1 MAHPFA
7 NYGVPIGVTATDDT
21 GAPVAGLPV
30 TFQLPAP
37 GFFVVNG
44 GGNFIT
50 VTTDAQG
57 VAPIPYP
64 GVTASNV
71 LGTFTWPAVA
81 PGATSAS
88 FTLTIAGTFPNQM
101 TVVSGDNQAVQ
112 AGATL
117 PQPFV
122 VQVTD
127 AAGAPIPYPI
137 VFFSAGSPDVTA
149 GTFNGATNAVVAGDA
164 SGIATSPPFVVNS
177 VLGTNTVSA
186 ITESGLNDPVIGA
199 FFFFTIAPP
208 PPPPVTLSTVAGST
222 PQSTCLDC
230 FFPVP
235 IAVIARNPD
244 GSPAPGL
251 TVTFSGDPAIV
262 QVPGYNG
269 SPTLDVVTGADGIA
283 RASSQISPSGYIA
296 FATGSTT
303 VTASSTAATNQ
314 VVFNLSAAGTP
325 QNRIELLFGSNQS
338 APAGGQFAP
347 LVVRASDDYGPV
359 PNAAVQFVSSQP
371 GGAGGAAV
379 TFNGS
384 GVAYV
389 PADAQGIARSPAP
402 VANSVAGA
410 PLVNASLQ
418 EDPLASWVPGVSF
431 GLQTT
436 SGNPGYGLL
445 RPWQVPP
452 LSIAVGSSTVIP
464 FAMQA
469 LDASGNPVANAP
481 VIFTTDSSCATFS
494 GSSTVTATSDANGIA
509 TSPPLKGTHASVACA
524 TSARV
529 QGQSRDLTM
538 HVFDPAKVQ
547 VTLSPTHVI
556 VHYLTGVYGVSLTF
570 TDHGQPVH
578 VAQVSV
584 IAQPLHG
591 VSYAT
596 TPAIDVFDGSLF
608 IGFTPGRKT
617 GPYSVLV
624 TTIAGKKFTVSVVQ
638 SP

>member
-1 MAHPFA
+1 M
-7 NYGVPIGVTATDDT
+7 PIAAIATDDL
-21 GAPVAGLPV
+21 GAPVVGLPV
-30 TFQLPAP
+30 TFQFSDPFSVVDNP
-37 GFFVVNG
+37 GTTFL
-44 GGNFIT
+44 
-50 VTTDAQG
+50 TDAQG
-57 VAPIPYP
+57 VATIPFP
-64 GVTASNV
+64 GLFANGAP
-71 LGTFTWPAVA
+71 GTYVFVATA
-81 PGATSAS
+81 PGATNLAIY
-88 FTLTIAGTFPNQM
+88 TLTIDSIYPLETAAPSGGNQ
-101 TVVSGDNQAVQ
+101 TVLP
-112 AGATL
+112 GASF
-117 PQPFV
+117 PQPFSFQVLGQDGAPFPRAV
-122 VQVTD
+122 VQFAQDGQSVASGSFDGQSFVLVLSD
-127 AAGAPIPYPI
+127 ANGVATAPP
-137 VFFSAGSPDVTA
+137 FTAGSVP
-149 GTFNGATNAVVAGDA
+149 GTGNVLAIAFGGA
-164 SGIATSPPFVVNS
+164 SGLTFP
-177 VLGTNTVSA
+177 
-186 ITESGLNDPVIGA
+186 
-199 FFFFTIAPP
+199 FTIAPP

-244 GSPAPGL
+244 GSPAPGV

-269 SPTLDVVTGADGIA
+269 SPTFDVVTRTDGIA
-283 RASSQISPSGYIA
+283 RASSQISPGGYIA

-338 APAGGQFAP
+338 AQAGGQFAP
-347 LVVRASDDYGPV
+347 LVVRASDDNGPV

-371 GGAGGAAV
+371 GGPGDAAV

-384 GVAYV
+384 GLAYV

-410 PLVNASLQ
+410 PLVSALLQ

-431 GLQTT
+431 GVQTT

-481 VIFTTDSSCATFS
+481 VIFTTDSSCATFN
-494 GSSTVTATSDANGIA
+494 GSSTVTAISDANGVA
-509 TSPPLKGTHASVACA
+509 TSPPLMGRHASVACA

-529 QGQSRDLTM
+529 LGQSRDLTM

-578 VAQVSV
+578 VAQVGV

-596 TPAIDVFDGSLF
+596 TPAIDVFDGSVF